1 MGGARSRRRL
11 ALGFL
16 VELFAIANLAFLAM
30 DIFLAHT
37 VNRFRAWPEWIPI
50 GFSGVAAPALAVGLW
65 WANRRGGDWRPARG
79 GAVVG
84 VLAIVVGIAGL
95 LFHLESQFFQ
105 NMSLKSLVYTAPLA
119 APLAYAG
126 LGLVLLLNRMVPPES
141 LEWDRWLALLAGAGF
156 AGNFALALLDHAQ
169 NGFYYVSEWLPVAAS
184 AYAVVFLGMVVWHP
198 QDRTLLRV
206 TLGVLAA
213 QIAIG
218 LLGFGFHLVGD
229 LTRPSGGLRDNFLF
243 GAPVFAPL
251 LLPNLAVL
259 AGIAVWDLWRA
270 LPMDLS
276 NTSPTTPDVGRPE
289 IRGNA

>member
-1 MGGARSRRRL
+1 MGGARSRRLL

-16 VELFAIANLAFLAM
+16 VELFAIANLAFLAV

-50 GFSGVAAPALAVGLW
+50 GFSGAAAPALAAGLW

-79 GAVVG
+79 GAVVA
-84 VLAIVVGIAGL
+84 VLAIGVGIAGL

-141 LEWDRWLALLAGAGF
+141 LEWDRWLVLLAGAGF
-156 AGNFALALLDHAQ
+156 AGNLALALLDHAQ
-169 NGFYYVSEWLPVAAS
+169 NSFFYYAEWIPVAAS
-184 AYAVVFLGMVVWHP
+184 AYAVAFLGMVVLRPH
-198 QDRTLLRV
+198 DRALLLV
-206 TLGVLAA
+206 TLATLAA
-213 QIAIG
+213 QVVVG
-218 LLGFGFHLVGD
+218 VLGFALHLYAD
-229 LTRPSGGLRDNFLF
+229 LTGPGGGLRDDFLY

-251 LLPNLAVL
+251 LFPNLALL
-259 AGIAVWDLWRA
+259 ASLAVWDLWRT
-270 LPMDLS
+270 LPMDNL
-276 NTSPTTPDVGRPE
+276 E
-289 IRGNA
+289 IRGDA